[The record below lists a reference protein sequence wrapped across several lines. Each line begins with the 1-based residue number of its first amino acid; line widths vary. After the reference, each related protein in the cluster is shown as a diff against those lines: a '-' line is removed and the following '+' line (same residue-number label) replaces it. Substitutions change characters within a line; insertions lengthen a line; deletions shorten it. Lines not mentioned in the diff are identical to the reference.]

1 MSTTSQNEDQADGT
15 PDPAD
20 AERTRVNEA
29 VPTEPD
35 REEASGAAGGR
46 EGGTAVDG
54 EDKPVMTPAADETV
68 VDAPWTVA
76 AEPSDSVFA
85 DRAQGRSA
93 SSEPTSAM
101 SAVSDTTVTD
111 SVMGS
116 PEPKS
121 PPPQPSTDRPVA
133 SAASAAAALASRLG
147 RQLTGGDSGGAGD
160 EEGKDG
166 KAARKAHLQI
176 ARFEPWTV
184 MKFSFVMSLVC
195 FVVLFVAVTVLY
207 VVLSGLGVFD
217 SISGAI
223 NETTNGSSGQ
233 GSDAG
238 DWFSAGRI
246 LGYTALMGALNVL
259 LITALATVGSVIYN
273 LAAEFVGGVE
283 VTLKEAE

>member
-1 MSTTSQNEDQADGT
+1 VSTTSQNEDQADGR

-20 AERTRVNEA
+20 SEQTVKDEG
-29 VPTEPD
+29 VP
-35 REEASGAAGGR
+35 AGPGK
-46 EGGTAVDG
+46 DG
-54 EDKPVMTPAADETV
+54 EGTTAMPGDKAVAGKPTLTPAADETV

-85 DRAQGRSA
+85 DRAPGRGATTPGGAAAPAGGTDHA
-93 SSEPTSAM
+93 SPAEQKPASTPS
-101 SAVSDTTVTD
+101 
-111 SVMGS
+111 
-116 PEPKS
+116 
-121 PPPQPSTDRPVA
+121 QPSTDRPVA
-133 SAASAAAALASRLG
+133 SAASAAVSFASKLG
-147 RQLTGGDSGGAGD
+147 RQLTGDGKDD

-166 KAARKAHLQI
+166 KPVRKAHLQI

-195 FVVLFVAVTVLY
+195 FIVLFVAVTVLY

-223 NETTNGSSGQ
+223 NETTSGPGQ
-233 GSDAG
+233 DSDAS

-273 LAAEFVGGVE
+273 LATEFVGGVE

>member
-1 MSTTSQNEDQADGT
+1 MSTTSQNEDQADGN
-15 PDPAD
+15 PDSGD
-20 AERTRVNEA
+20 SEKTRVNEA
-29 VPTEPD
+29 VPTEQDGPSRGNGSD
-35 REEASGAAGGR
+35 GD
-46 EGGTAVDG
+46 GGTA
-54 EDKPVMTPAADETV
+54 KPVMTPAADETV

-85 DRAQGRSA
+85 DRAPGWGSTA
-93 SSEPTSAM
+93 SEQDAAPSGS
-101 SAVSDTTVTD
+101 TTP
-111 SVMGS
+111 S

-121 PPPQPSTDRPVA
+121 PLPPQPSTDRPVA

-147 RQLTGGDSGGAGD
+147 RQLTGGDSGASGE

-166 KAARKAHLQI
+166 KTARKAHLQI

-207 VVLSGLGVFD
+207 MVLSGLGVFD
-217 SISGAI
+217 SISEAI
-223 NETTNGSSGQ
+223 NETTNGSSDQ

-238 DWFSAGRI
+238 NWFSAGRI

-273 LAAEFVGGVE
+273 LATEFVGGVE

>member
-1 MSTTSQNEDQADGT
+1 MSTTSQNEDKADGT

-20 AERTRVNEA
+20 SEKTVKGEA
-29 VPTEPD
+29 VPAESEED
-35 REEASGAAGGR
+35 RGEEAADKAVAG
-46 EGGTAVDG
+46 
-54 EDKPVMTPAADETV
+54 KPTLTPAVDETV
-68 VDAPWTVA
+68 IDAPWTVA

-85 DRAQGRSA
+85 DRAPAPGA
-93 SSEPTSAM
+93 TAAM
-101 SAVSDTTVTD
+101 PTVTD
-111 SVMGS
+111 GAPS

-121 PPPQPSTDRPVA
+121 PLPPQPSTDRPVA

-147 RQLTGGDSGGAGD
+147 RQLTGDSGREGD

-166 KAARKAHLQI
+166 KSSRKAHLQI

-207 VVLSGLGVFD
+207 MVLSGLGVFD
-217 SISGAI
+217 SISEAI
-223 NETTNGSSGQ
+223 NETTNGPDQS
-233 GSDAG
+233 SDAG

-246 LGYTALMGALNVL
+246 LGYTALLGALNVL

>member
-1 MSTTSQNEDQADGT
+1 MSTTSQNEDQADGN
-15 PDPAD
+15 PDSGD
-20 AERTRVNEA
+20 SEKTRVNEA
-29 VPTEPD
+29 VPTD
-35 REEASGAAGGR
+35 QDGASRGNGSAEDGD
-46 EGGTAVDG
+46 GGTS
-54 EDKPVMTPAADETV
+54 KPVMSPAADETV

-85 DRAQGRSA
+85 DRAPGWGSSA
-93 SSEPTSAM
+93 SEKASAQD
-101 SAVSDTTVTD
+101 SASAGSTAP
-111 SVMGS
+111 S

-121 PPPQPSTDRPVA
+121 PLPPQPSTDRPVA

-147 RQLTGGDSGGAGD
+147 RQLTGGDPGDSGE

-166 KAARKAHLQI
+166 KTARKAHLQI

-207 VVLSGLGVFD
+207 MVLSGLGVFD
-217 SISGAI
+217 SISEAI

-238 DWFSAGRI
+238 NWFSAGRI

-273 LAAEFVGGVE
+273 LATEFVGGVE

>member
-1 MSTTSQNEDQADGT
+1 MSTTSRNEDQADGT

-20 AERTRVNEA
+20 SEQTVKSEA
-29 VPTEPD
+29 VPAGPD
-35 REEASGAAGGR
+35 K
-46 EGGTAVDG
+46 DG
-54 EDKPVMTPAADETV
+54 EGTTAMPGDKAVAGKPTLTPAADETV

-85 DRAQGRSA
+85 DRAPGRGAAASGPGAGAAQSGGPDRAPSAEQNSA
-93 SSEPTSAM
+93 SAPS
-101 SAVSDTTVTD
+101 
-111 SVMGS
+111 
-116 PEPKS
+116 
-121 PPPQPSTDRPVA
+121 QPSTDRPVA
-133 SAASAAAALASRLG
+133 SAASAAISLASKLG
-147 RQLTGGDSGGAGD
+147 RQLTGDGKDE

-166 KAARKAHLQI
+166 KPVRKAHLQI

-195 FVVLFVAVTVLY
+195 FIVLFVAVTVLY

-223 NETTNGSSGQ
+223 NETTSGPGQ
-233 GSDAG
+233 DSDAS

-273 LAAEFVGGVE
+273 LATEFVGGVE

>member
-1 MSTTSQNEDQADGT
+1 MSTTSQNEDKADGN

-20 AERTRVNEA
+20 SEKAAKDEA
-29 VPTEPD
+29 VPAEPD
-35 REEASGAAGGR
+35 EAKGDAAAADK
-46 EGGTAVDG
+46 AVAG
-54 EDKPVMTPAADETV
+54 KPTLTPAADETV
-68 VDAPWTVA
+68 IDAPWTVA

-85 DRAQGRSA
+85 DRAPGQGA
-93 SSEPTSAM
+93 TAAM
-101 SAVSDTTVTD
+101 PAVGD
-111 SVMGS
+111 GAQQPS

-121 PPPQPSTDRPVA
+121 PLPPQPSTDRPVA
-133 SAASAAAALASRLG
+133 SAASAAAALASKLG
-147 RQLTGGDSGGAGD
+147 RQLTGDGGRDD
-160 EEGKDG
+160 EDGKDG
-166 KAARKAHLQI
+166 KSARKAHLQI

-207 VVLSGLGVFD
+207 MVLSGLGVFD

-223 NETTNGSSGQ
+223 NETTNGPNQS
-233 GSDAG
+233 SDAG

-246 LGYTALMGALNVL
+246 LGYTALLGALNVL